1 MPRIG
6 RARLFFIIAI
16 IIGLMLSNGSPAF
29 AAIDAAGAAHLKAL
43 FTDVLNQ
50 KATETQARGA
60 KLVQDG
66 PLTVEPAGSYYA
78 ITLPHLSTL
87 AADGSRLQIGMIS
100 INAQPDSK
108 PDQWVIT
115 VALPA
120 TLKWFDAQGAE
131 KAVISIGKQ
140 TCTGVWNE
148 KTQNFLKLD
157 AKYKDIKLD
166 TPGKEFLAAIPDVS
180 LLVDLN
186 QDSTGNWSGPARF
199 TARGI
204 AVAASGG
211 GAVSIGKLESESVVQ
226 GYSLDK
232 ATSYRQ
238 KVTAATT
245 KAAAG
250 TGTPADK
257 TELYDVITSII
268 GDVWDGA
275 TVKVSVENIVATHTP
290 PGGAAGSKFSLGNA
304 SIDLAFEDM
313 RKDKIGAQAGVRYN
327 GFAMEPPADISK
339 TIPDQLS
346 FVISTENVPYK
357 KLVAYGKTQISGQPP
372 ATPTSLAQIMQD
384 AGMTITL
391 QDFSLGNGIYTYTSN
406 GILNSD
412 AKAADS
418 FVGKAHAE
426 ITGLEPLAASL
437 MKDAQ
442 DPQTPD
448 AQKAQIQ
455 QALATMTI
463 LQMIGQQ
470 GTGKNGQPTRIYNV
484 ELTQSGQKLVNGTD
498 LNTLLGGGD
507 QPAAGA
513 PGQAPPAPSTP

>member
-1 MPRIG
+1 V
-6 RARLFFIIAI
+6 
-16 IIGLMLSNGSPAF
+16 
-29 AAIDAAGAAHLKAL
+29 DATGAAHLKTV
-43 FTDVLNQ
+43 FTELLSQ
-50 KATETQARGA
+50 KAAETQTRGA

-66 PLTVEPAGSYYA
+66 ALMVEPSGTYYA
-78 ITLPHLSTL
+78 ITLPHLSTV
-87 AADGSRLQIGMIS
+87 AADGSRLDIGMIA
-100 INAQPDSK
+100 INAIPDEK
-108 PDQWVIT
+108 PDLWKIT
-115 VALPA
+115 VALP
-120 TLKWFDAQGAE
+120 TPMKWYDAQGTE
-131 KAVISIGKQ
+131 KATIGIGKQ
-140 TCTGVWNE
+140 NCSGLWNE
-148 KTQNFLKLD
+148 KTESFLKLD
-157 AKYKDIKLD
+157 AKYRDIKLD

-186 QDSTGNWSGPARF
+186 QDSSGNWSGPARF
-199 TARGI
+199 TAQGI

-226 GYSLDK
+226 GYALDK

-238 KVTAATT
+238 KITSATAKAT
-245 KAAAG
+245 AG

-257 TELYDVITSII
+257 TELFDVITSLI

-290 PGGAAGSKFSLGNA
+290 PGGAASKFSLANA
-304 SIDLAFEDM
+304 GIDLAFKDM
-313 RKDKIGAQAGVRYN
+313 RKDKIGAQAGVRYS

-346 FVISTENVPYK
+346 FVVSTENVPYK
-357 KLVAYGKTQISGQPP
+357 KLVEYGKSQISGLPP
-372 ATPTSLAQIMQD
+372 AAPESLPQIMQD

-391 QDFSLGNGIYTYTSN
+391 QDFSLGNGIYSYTSN

-412 AKAADS
+412 AKAVNS

-426 ITGLEPLAASL
+426 ITGLETLAASL

-455 QALATMTI
+455 QALGTMTI
-463 LQMIGQQ
+463 LQMVGQQ
-470 GTGKNGQPTRIYNV
+470 GTGKNGQPARIYNL
-484 ELTQSGQKLVNGTD
+484 ELTQSGQKLINGTD
-498 LNTLLGGGD
+498 LNTLLGGGE
-507 QPAAGA
+507 QPAAGT
-513 PGQAPPAPSTP
+513 APPAPTTTP